1 MTGVKVVAPANMGE
15 RLEYNAQ
22 TKKYDVNVSD
32 ILQTLTAHDK
42 RLNALEGKENGSIKF
57 DSSSDLNQAIP
68 KYGFSIMHGFGYVR
82 GVPRNIYSTAYK
94 QPAALS
100 LSEYSGAASGSPN
113 DDVGIDRPNQDWT
126 GWQIAN
132 TSEIV
137 QFIQEEFRGSSHPV
151 NIWCRI
157 NAGGLIERDGQVV
170 IANADAWTDWVRVT
184 NIA

>member
-1 MTGVKVVAPANMGE
+1 MTDVKVVAPANMGE
-15 RLEYNAQ
+15 RLDWDAQ
-22 TKKYDVNVSD
+22 TKKYNVNVSD

-42 RLNALEGKENGSIKF
+42 RLNALEGKEDGSIKF

-82 GVPRNIYSTAYK
+82 GVPRNIYSKAYK

-100 LSEYSGAASGSPN
+100 LAEYSGAFNGDPN
-113 DDVGIDRPNQDWT
+113 TDAGINRPRQDWT

-132 TSEIV
+132 TSEVV
-137 QFIQEEFRGSSHPV
+137 QFIQEESFGSEHPV
-151 NIWCRI
+151 NIWCRV
-157 NAGGLIERDGQVV
+157 NTDGLIERDGQVV
-170 IANADAWTDWVRVT
+170 IVNADAWTDWVRIA